1 MLNQRTGFAS
11 LQFEVYSLKL
21 TRKFLPL
28 KLLAVVLFLFSS
40 ATIRAQ
46 ELKCTV
52 EIIAQ
57 KLQTTDVRVFQTLET
72 AIFEFMNTRKWT
84 SDVFKLEEK
93 IECSI
98 FINVTEESSANI
110 FRAQV
115 SIQSSR
121 PVFNSDYN
129 SVVFNYADKD
139 WIFEYK
145 EFEQLEFSDNDFRS
159 NLTAMLAYYAYLII
173 GLDYDTYSL
182 NAGTPYYQKAQAVV
196 NSIPSNLSSDIAPGW
211 RPFENVNNRY
221 WIIDNLLNTRLSPI
235 RESMYL
241 YHRSGMDVMYDNMNN
256 GRQVVLNCL
265 RQIGE
270 VAAEYPNSP
279 FIRLIFNAKSEELIN
294 IFAAAP
300 PNEKANA
307 VQLLYKCDPVNSGK
321 YAKIMKP

>member
-1 MLNQRTGFAS
+1 MPESFK
-11 LQFEVYSLKL
+11 FEVLSFKFPN
-21 TRKFLPL
+21 RKTFSFFLVFFF
-28 KLLAVVLFLFSS
+28 AVTAPVFSN
-40 ATIRAQ
+40 AQ

-72 AIFEFMNTRKWT
+72 AVFEFMNTRKWT
-84 SDVFKLEEK
+84 NDVFKVEEK

-129 SVVFNYADKD
+129 SVLLNYADKD

-145 EFEQLEFSDNDFRS
+145 EYETLEFSETDFRS
-159 NLTAMLAYYAYLII
+159 NLTSMLAYYAYVII

-182 NAGTPYYQKAQAVV
+182 NGGTPYYQKAQAVV
-196 NSIPSNLSSDIAPGW
+196 NSIPSSLGSDVAPGW
-211 RPFENVNNRY
+211 KPFENDNNRY
-221 WIIDNLLNTRLSPI
+221 WIIDNLLNTRFSPI
-235 RESMYL
+235 RESLYL
-241 YHRSGMDVMYDNMNN
+241 YHRSGMDVLYDNMTN
-256 GRQVVLNCL
+256 GRQVILNCL

-270 VAAEYPNSP
+270 VAEEYPNSP
-279 FIRLIFNAKSEELIN
+279 FIKLFFSAKNEELIN
-294 IFAAAP
+294 IFSGAP

>member
-1 MLNQRTGFAS
+1 MP
-11 LQFEVYSLKL
+11 ESLKFKVL
-21 TRKFLPL
+21 SFKFPARKTFFTFLV
-28 KLLAVVLFLFSS
+28 LLFANTSF
-40 ATIRAQ
+40 AQ

-84 SDVFKLEEK
+84 SDVFRTEER

-115 SIQSSR
+115 SVQSSR
-121 PVFNSDYN
+121 PVLNSDYN
-129 SVVFNYADKD
+129 SVVFNFADKD

-145 EFEQLEFSDNDFRS
+145 EFEPIEFSDNDFRS

-182 NAGTPYYQKAQAVV
+182 NGGTPYFLKAQAVV
-196 NSIPSNLSSDIAPGW
+196 NSIPSNLGSDIAPGW
-211 RPFENVNNRY
+211 RPFESVNNRY
-221 WIIDNLLNTRLSPI
+221 WIIDNLLNTRFSPI

-241 YHRSGMDVMYDNMNN
+241 YHRNGMDVMYDNMPN

-270 VAAEYPNSP
+270 VAGEYPNSP

-294 IFAAAP
+294 IFSAAP

>member
-1 MLNQRTGFAS
+1 MPES
-11 LQFEVYSLKL
+11 LKFEVLSFKFL
-21 TRKFLPL
+21 TRKTFSFFLVFFF
-28 KLLAVVLFLFSS
+28 AVTAPVFSN
-40 ATIRAQ
+40 AQ

-84 SDVFKLEEK
+84 SDVFKVEEK

-121 PVFNSDYN
+121 PIFNSDYN
-129 SVVFNYADKD
+129 SVLLNYADKD

-159 NLTAMLAYYAYLII
+159 NLTSMLAYYAYVII
-173 GLDYDTYSL
+173 GLDYDSYAL
-182 NAGTPYYQKAQAVV
+182 NGGTPYYQKAQAVV
-196 NSIPSNLSSDIAPGW
+196 NSIPSSLGSDIAPGW

-221 WIIDNLLNTRLSPI
+221 WIVDNLLNTRFSPI

-241 YHRSGMDVMYDNMNN
+241 YHRSGMDVMYDNMTN
-256 GRQVVLNCL
+256 GRQVILNCL
-265 RQIGE
+265 RQVGE

-279 FIRLIFNAKSEELIN
+279 FIRLFFNAKSEELIN
-294 IFAAAP
+294 IFSGAT

>member
-1 MLNQRTGFAS
+1 MSES
-11 LQFEVYSLKL
+11 LKFEVLSFQFP
-21 TRKFLPL
+21 TRKTFSFFF
-28 KLLAVVLFLFSS
+28 VFLFAVTAPVLSN
-40 ATIRAQ
+40 AQ

-57 KLQTTDVRVFQTLET
+57 KLQTTDVKVFQTLET

-84 SDVFKLEEK
+84 NDQYRTEER

-115 SIQSSR
+115 NVQSSR

-129 SVVFNYADKD
+129 SVVFNFADKD

-145 EFEQLEFSDNDFRS
+145 EFEPLEFSDNDFRS

-182 NAGTPYYQKAQAVV
+182 NGGTPYFQKAQAVV
-196 NSIPSNLSSDIAPGW
+196 NSIPSNMSSDVAPGW

-221 WIIDNLLNTRLSPI
+221 WIVDNLLNTRFSPI

-241 YHRSGMDVMYDNMNN
+241 YHRTGMDVMYDNLPN

-270 VAAEYPNSP
+270 VASEYPNSP

-294 IFAAAP
+294 LFSAAP

-321 YAKIMKP
+321 YGKIMKP